1 MKVGYLGP
9 KGTFSYEIC
18 NKVFDENYEKCHL
31 RRLKIQ

>member
-18 NKVFDENYEKCHL
+18 NKVFDERYEK
-31 RRLKIQ
+31 IAI